1 MDGGAGE
8 VLELPSMKTAAIVAM
23 IAATNM
29 QKQENR
35 RGYLVAISQFGS
47 LV

>member
-8 VLELPSMKTAAIVAM
+8 VLELPSMKTAAIVAV

-29 QKQENR
+29 QKQKNR
-35 RGYLVAISQFGS
+35 RGDLIAIFQSGS
-47 LV
+47 FE